1 MTHFFNIQ
9 NDQKQVL
16 LKKISKVIERYHLK
30 SLLDIGAGQP
40 LLALP
45 LSQRVKKYVAVESS
59 PNLAKQLRD
68 ANVSVVEG
76 TFPKV
81 NIQGTY
87 DLVLASHAIPEE
99 SKLYG
104 PFLKKMWE
112 FVSPGG
118 LLLVITFKGAVDDL
132 SALASRFRKDWID
145 ADISKYEAMLDTLSS
160 FGEVK
165 TEKIVSHSSANTSDD
180 MADVLTFSIGGTEQE
195 KAAYQPTLKHI
206 LEEEYKNNGR
216 YIFPHEHLI
225 LSCTVAPRASL
236 ERAFLL

>member
-9 NDQKQVL
+9 SDQKQVL
-16 LKKISKVIERYHLK
+16 LRKISEVIDAHHAQ
-30 SLLDIGAGQP
+30 SLIDIGAGQP
-40 LLALP
+40 FLALQ
-45 LSQRVKKYVAVESS
+45 LAKKVKKYLAVESS

-68 ANVSVVEG
+68 ANVSVIEG
-76 TFPKV
+76 TFPQV

-118 LLLVITFKGAVDDL
+118 LLLVITFKGATDDL
-132 SALASRFRKDWID
+132 SALASRFRKDWVD
-145 ADISKYEAMLDTLSS
+145 VDISKYKEMLQILSS

-165 TEKIVSHSSANTSDD
+165 TEKIVSHSSADNVDD
-180 MADVLTFSIGGTEQE
+180 MADMLAFSIGGTEQE

-206 LEEEYKNNGR
+206 LEEKYKNNGR

-225 LSCTVAPRASL
+225 LSVRKK
-236 ERAFLL
+236 